1 MSFITPL
8 LPNQASIERI
18 AAKSRQIMIG
28 TYIID
33 AALTEEHNFDSD
45 VTEYPVEQAGD
56 GTDNIRPKP
65 ITVTIEGIVSDTPIG
80 KMVDIR
86 VNQGDNGQLDFTP
99 SADALAALTAI
110 RDARLPVPIVTSL
123 KAYDNMA
130 MTSLKIP
137 RDAATGAALRFTADF
152 QQIIFVTNNR
162 TTVRVATPDA
172 QRPRLLGTGPRQA
185 VIIPSKLII
194 WRKGTPPGAPLGN
207 GGFMSEVV
215 FVGEVSGETISDTGV
230 QIGTGTLPTRVT
242 RFLHADKVTPLNPSE
257 QSAFIL
263 DMQRDQ
269 RAAFGP
275 GALSQQI
282 TRIPTPPKR

>member
-45 VTEYPVEQAGD
+45 VTEYPVEQGGD
-56 GTDNIRPKP
+56 VTDNIRPKP

-137 RDAATGAALRFTADF
+137 RDAATGAALRFTAEF

-162 TTVRVATPDA
+162 TTVRVATPAAGKQVAQGNKPPISRKLIKAKIDPGDGAWFDENAPNPSLGAGARGRWRFGAQPLPDGTWRLTDGQFTKTDA
-172 QRPRLLGTGPRQA
+172 QEAADNSGLVSLDPKTRLPITN
-185 VIIPSKLII
+185 
-194 WRKGTPPGAPLGN
+194 PGQTFIL
-207 GGFMSEVV
+207 S
-215 FVGEVSGETISDTGV
+215 TGV
-230 QIGTGTLPTRVT
+230 R
-242 RFLHADKVTPLNPSE
+242 
-257 QSAFIL
+257 
-263 DMQRDQ
+263 
-269 RAAFGP
+269 
-275 GALSQQI
+275 
-282 TRIPTPPKR
+282 